1 MRAALFARCLA
12 AAVLAILLFW
22 TAAPA
27 LALPVFAHRYGL
39 SCQDCH
45 TTVPHLS
52 PFGRAFAANGF
63 RLENAR
69 RTLPVAVK
77 VNLAYSSDAETG
89 LPKAVVDEV
98 ELLAGGTIGKHANY
112 FVEHYLVDGGE
123 SGHTRDAWVQLN
135 GINAHLRVGQ
145 FTLPLPVDPETQR
158 DTQAHYLVYDQTVG
172 ENGFDFFD
180 AHQGI
185 EAYTVARGFEAH
197 LAALRAGTMA
207 SISKTFDD
215 GLALY
220 AYRYQG
226 QAFYR
231 QGYGAGE
238 TVGKLHLVAVLQRG
252 NDAAAASSGG
262 FFETHYTFSP
272 ALMAVARYDSVWDAL
287 TGAEHQT
294 VLGIVTRP
302 ARNMRFTI
310 EDQITD
316 RHTLNLGWL
325 FAY

>member
-1 MRAALFARCLA
+1 MSMENRTAKRLVATALMTLLCVIAPGRAS
-12 AAVLAILLFW
+12 
-22 TAAPA
+22 
-27 LALPVFAHRYGL
+27 ALPVFAHRFGFT
-39 SCQDCH
+39 CQACH
-45 TTVPHLS
+45 TTVPHLNG
-52 PFGRAFAANGF
+52 FGQAFARNGF
-63 RLENAR
+63 RLPRPTRGA
-69 RTLPVAVK
+69 LPIAVK
-77 VNLAYSSDAETG
+77 VNLAYSSDADAQG
-89 LPKAVVDEV
+89 LPKAIVDEI
-98 ELLAGGTIGKHANY
+98 ELLTGGAVASHMNY
-112 FVEHYLVDGGE
+112 FFEQYVIDGGRA
-123 SGHTRDAWVQLN
+123 GRTRDAWLQY
-135 GINAHLRVGQ
+135 NAGDATHIRLGQ

-262 FFETHYTFSP
+262 FFETRSE
-272 ALMAVARYDSVWDAL
+272 
-287 TGAEHQT
+287 EHT
-294 VLGIVTRP
+294 S
-302 ARNMRFTI
+302 
-310 EDQITD
+310 
-316 RHTLNLGWL
+316 
-325 FAY
+325 